1 MSVCSMIIERMSK
14 VGGEKRGEG
23 EEAVYETVHQVIL
36 QPNGGMT
43 CLIVTMARV
52 RVLPAPLLM
61 MSRTALIK
69 LQSETA
75 STTVGLFCLMMF

>member
-43 CLIVTMARV
+43 CLIVYYGEGQSPSSTATDDEQDGTNQ
-52 RVLPAPLLM
+52 AP
-61 MSRTALIK
+61 K
-69 LQSETA
+69 
-75 STTVGLFCLMMF
+75 